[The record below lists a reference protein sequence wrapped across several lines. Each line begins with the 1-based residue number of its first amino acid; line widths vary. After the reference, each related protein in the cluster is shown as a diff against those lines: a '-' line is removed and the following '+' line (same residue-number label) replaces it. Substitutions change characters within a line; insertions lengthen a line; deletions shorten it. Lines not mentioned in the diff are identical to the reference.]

1 MFKKCTPLWREA
13 HFQVKMLKT
22 PHARTTF
29 EGSDL
34 VLRSRR
40 KGFDTLPKTMAGVGH
55 LQRICK
61 DALVAGVVQET
72 CSSEMLGGQGADF
85 LRAVAFWSI
94 RSSVLGRL
102 ICVAGAALR
111 TSGTAQGGGGSFQ

>member
-1 MFKKCTPLWREA
+1 MHAVAARSRCPSQNAQSNVSLGALLEVEMFKKCTPLWREA

-61 DALVAGVVQET
+61 DAFSGRRGT
-72 CSSEMLGGQGADF
+72 RDMF
-85 LRAVAFWSI
+85 I
-94 RSSVLGRL
+94 RDVRRSGR
-102 ICVAGAALR
+102 
-111 TSGTAQGGGGSFQ
+111 

>member
-61 DALVAGVVQET
+61 DAFSGRRGT
-72 CSSEMLGGQGADF
+72 TDMF
-85 LRAVAFWSI
+85 I
-94 RSSVLGRL
+94 RDVRRSGR
-102 ICVAGAALR
+102 
-111 TSGTAQGGGGSFQ
+111 